1 MSTTPVQAQA
11 VPLPYAGL
19 LDDRS
24 LLPPGEVPLAVAL
37 TEYRRHRDAWYADVV
52 GPFTVD
58 DRRLTSL
65 LDLLDPDDAPLPV
78 TVVVTGGA
86 GAVEPAARWAVS
98 SPALDLWALDV
109 GLRDLDDLAGSAR
122 RVVAATQ
129 HLTSDLGVDVPVHVG
144 APLALAGS
152 VPWLAALDE
161 VAAAD
166 LRLAFHTGGSDGS
179 PVGSPTTL
187 AGAIEAALDREL
199 AFRCTGGPGA
209 AVSASVGLGF
219 LNVLLATRASL
230 DGEDVTT
237 VLTEEDPAVLL
248 AALAAAG
255 AEGLVGARRWF
266 TSCGCPGV
274 SGPVAELVRLGVL
287 SGPLG

>member
-1 MSTTPVQAQA
+1 VSTTPVRAEA

-24 LLPPGEVPLAVAL
+24 VLPPGEASLAVAL
-37 TEYRRHRDAWYADVV
+37 TEHRRHRDAWYADLV
-52 GPFTVD
+52 GPFVVD

-65 LDLLDPDDAPLPV
+65 LELLDPDDPTVPV

-98 SPALDLWALDV
+98 SPALDLWGLEV
-109 GLRDLDDLAGSAR
+109 GLRDLDDLPGSAR

-144 APLALAGS
+144 APLAEAGS
-152 VPWLAALDE
+152 AAWLAALDE

-166 LRLAFHTGGSDGS
+166 LRLAFATGGPDGS
-179 PVGSPTTL
+179 PVAPTTL

-199 AFRCTGGPGA
+199 AFRCTGGPGVA
-209 AVSASVGLGF
+209 ISGSGRLGF
-219 LNVLLATRASL
+219 LNILLATRASL
-230 DGEDVTT
+230 DGGDVTA
-237 VLTEEDPAVLL
+237 VLTEEDPAVVLG
-248 AALAAAG
+248 ALGSAG

-266 TSCGCPGV
+266 TSSGCAGV
-274 SGPVAELVRLGVL
+274 AGPVAELVGLGVL
-287 SGPLG
+287 TGQLG